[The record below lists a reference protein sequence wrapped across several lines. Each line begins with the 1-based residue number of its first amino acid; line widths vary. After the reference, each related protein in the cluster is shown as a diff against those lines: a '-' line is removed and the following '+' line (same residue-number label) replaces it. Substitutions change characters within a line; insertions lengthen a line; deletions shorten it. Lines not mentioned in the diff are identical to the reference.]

1 MQIKISVGY
10 HFIPIRMAII
20 KNINNN
26 KNNKHLWIYGENYG
40 ENYNFR
46 IVVAIYN

>member
-26 KNNKHLWIYGENYG
+26 KNNKHLWIYGENY
-40 ENYNFR
+40 NFR